1 MIIGHYEHEIWAKGG
16 IASYIRR
23 VSAAQLALG
32 HKVYYFSQQPSVGVN
47 NSEQA
52 IVVPTEIELYRQAQT
67 LGLDILHL
75 HRPIHTSPPEGL
87 PVIRTLHTHQ
97 PYCPAGSRYLSRW
110 QKPCD
115 RAYSIQGC
123 LWGHVVD
130 RCGSIRP
137 QSLLHNFQETWHD
150 MATLANIP
158 VVTVS
163 YFLKEQMV
171 RSGYAEDMIQVLHLM
186 PSDIPELEPPP
197 QAGIP
202 HFVFLGRI
210 SPTKGVEW
218 LLRALK
224 QVSVP
229 VHLDI
234 AGDGDQEPAM
244 RKLCR
249 NLQLDQK
256 VTFHGWVNP
265 PQVETLIQQARAI
278 VFPSVWHEPG
288 GTIAFEAMAQSRPVI
303 MSRVGGMPE
312 VVLHEVNGLLMEP
325 NDIGG
330 LAACIER
337 LALDWSLAKRMGD
350 EGRKMA
356 TEQYALQIHIDKLM
370 HFYSQSIQAK
380 QKVRTSNYA

>member
-23 VSAAQLALG
+23 VSAAQQALG
-32 HKVYYFSQQPSVGVN
+32 HKVYYFSQQPSVGIN
-47 NSEQA
+47 ESEQP
-52 IVVPTEIELYRQAQT
+52 IVVPTETELYRQAQT

-75 HRPIHTSPPEGL
+75 HRPVHTSPPEDL
-87 PVIRTLHTHQ
+87 PVIRTLHGHQ
-97 PYCPAGSRYLSRW
+97 PYCPSGSRYLSRW

-115 RAYSIQGC
+115 RAYSLQGC

-130 RCGSIRP
+130 HCGSIRP
-137 QSLLHNFQETWHD
+137 QNLLHNFQETWHE
-150 MATLANIP
+150 MATLATIP

-163 YFLKEQMV
+163 HFLKEQMV

-186 PSDIPELEPPP
+186 SPDTPELPPPP
-197 QAGIP
+197 QSGIP

-210 SPTKGVEW
+210 SPSKGVEW

-244 RKLCR
+244 RELCKS
-249 NLQLDQK
+249 LQLGHQ
-256 VTFHGWVNP
+256 VTFHGWINSQ
-265 PQVETLIQQARAI
+265 QVEALIQQARAV
-278 VFPSVWHEPG
+278 VFPSIWHEPG
-288 GTIAFEAMAQSRPVI
+288 GTIAFEAMAQSRPII

-312 VVLHEVNGLLMEP
+312 VVLHEVNG
-325 NDIGG
+325 I
-330 LAACIER
+330 AHR
-337 LALDWSLAKRMGD
+337 SK
-350 EGRKMA
+350 
-356 TEQYALQIHIDKLM
+356 
-370 HFYSQSIQAK
+370 
-380 QKVRTSNYA
+380 

>member
-23 VSAAQLALG
+23 VSAAQQALG
-32 HKVYYFSQQPSVGVN
+32 HKVYYFSQQPSTGIN
-47 NSEQA
+47 ELEQP
-52 IVVPTEIELYRQAQT
+52 IIVPTETELYRQAQT

-75 HRPIHTSPPEGL
+75 HCTVHTSPPEKL
-87 PVIRTLHTHQ
+87 PAVRTLHGHQ
-97 PYCPAGSRYLSRW
+97 PYCPSGSRYLERW

-115 RAYSIQGC
+115 RAYSLQGC

-130 RCGSIRP
+130 HCGSIRP
-137 QSLLHNFQETWHD
+137 QNLLHNFQETWHE
-150 MATLANIP
+150 MATLATIP

-163 YFLKEQMV
+163 HFLKEQMV

-186 PSDIPELEPPP
+186 PPDTPELSPPP
-197 QAGIP
+197 QSGTP

-218 LLRALK
+218 LLRALR

-244 RKLCR
+244 RELCKKLE
-249 NLQLDQK
+249 LDHQ
-256 VTFHGWVNP
+256 VTFHGWLNP
-265 PQVETLIQQARAI
+265 QQSEALIRQARAI
-278 VFPSVWHEPG
+278 VFPSIWHEPAG
-288 GTIAFEAMAQSRPVI
+288 LVVFEAMVNARAVI
-303 MSRVGGMPE
+303 VSNVGGTPE
-312 VVLHEVNGLLMEP
+312 VVSDEVNGLLTDP
-325 NDIGG
+325 NNIGE

-337 LALDWSLAKRMGD
+337 LATDWSLAESMGD
-350 EGRKMA
+350 KGRKMA
-356 TEQYALQIHIDKLM
+356 IEQYTIQIHIDKLM
-370 HFYSQSIQAK
+370 HLYSQLIQAK
-380 QKVRTSNYA
+380 QQARKPSYV

>member
-23 VSAAQLALG
+23 VGAAQKALG
-32 HKVYYFSQQPSVGVN
+32 HQVYYFSQRPSIGVD
-47 NSEQA
+47 NSQSP
-52 IVVPTEIELYRQAQT
+52 IVVPTESALYQQAQT

-75 HRPIHTSPPEGL
+75 HCTVQTSPPEEL
-87 PVIRTLHTHQ
+87 PTVRTLHGHQ
-97 PYCPAGSRYLSRW
+97 PYCPSGSRHLKRW

-115 RAYSIQGC
+115 RDYSLQGC

-130 RCGSIRP
+130 HCGSIRP
-137 QSLLHNFQETWHD
+137 QNLLHNFQETWHE
-150 MATLANIP
+150 MSTLATIP
-158 VVTVS
+158 VITVS
-163 YFLKEQMV
+163 HFLKEQMV
-171 RSGYAEDMIQVLHLM
+171 RSGYAESMIQVLHLM
-186 PSDIPELEPPP
+186 PPDTPEITPSP
-197 QAGIP
+197 QSGIP

-210 SPTKGVEW
+210 SPTKGVDW

-234 AGDGDQEPAM
+234 AGEGDQEPAM
-244 RKLCR
+244 RELCKR
-249 NLQLDQK
+249 LELDHQ
-256 VTFHGWVNP
+256 VTFHGWLNP
-265 PQVETLIQQARAI
+265 QQVETLIQQARAI

-312 VVLHEVNGLLMEP
+312 VVLHEVNGLLTDP
-325 NDIGG
+325 SNVRD
-330 LAACIER
+330 LSACIER
-337 LALDWSLAKRMGD
+337 LARNWSLAKGMGD

-356 TEQYALQIHIDKLM
+356 TEQYTLQIHIDKLM
-370 HFYSQSIQAK
+370 NFYSQSIQAK
-380 QKVRTSNYA
+380 QKIRNPSCA

>member
-16 IASYIRR
+16 IASYVRR
-23 VSAAQLALG
+23 VSAAQQTLG
-32 HKVYYFSQQPSVGVN
+32 HKVYYLSQQPSIGVN
-47 NSEQA
+47 ESEQP

-75 HRPIHTSPPEGL
+75 HRPVHTSPPEGL
-87 PVIRTLHTHQ
+87 PAIRTLHGHQ
-97 PYCPAGSRYLSRW
+97 PYCPNGSRYLSRW

-115 RAYSIQGC
+115 RPYSLQGC

-130 RCGSIRP
+130 HCGSIRP
-137 QSLLHNFQETWHD
+137 QNLLHNFQETWHE
-150 MATLANIP
+150 MATLATIP

-163 YFLKEQMV
+163 HFLKEQMV

-186 PSDIPELEPPP
+186 PPNTPELPPP
-197 QAGIP
+197 PESGIP

-210 SPTKGVEW
+210 SPSKGVEW

-244 RKLCR
+244 RELCKS
-249 NLQLDQK
+249 LQLDNK

-265 PQVETLIQQARAI
+265 QQVETLIQQARAI
-278 VFPSVWHEPG
+278 VFPSIWHEPG

-312 VVLHEVNGLLMEP
+312 VVLHEVNGLLTAP
-325 NDIGG
+325 NNIGE

-337 LALDWSLAKRMGD
+337 LAIDWSLAKRMGD

-380 QKVRTSNYA
+380 QKARNPSYS